1 MLAPDIAARLVGT
14 PDHRH
19 FVAGRLLHFQLA
31 FPEGVLNVVVIYG
44 VSSPAST
51 AWKVWTAEALA
62 GELRRVIHTL
72 LHVCGNGAKVVMGDM
87 NAVKDAGDRSSGRLQ
102 SYDDNPHAPWRVLQE
117 SSLIDLW
124 RYKLPDVEA
133 HSFVKDGAPCSRID
147 QCWVDER
154 LCNWGGGGGGG
165 MRIAMT
171 VQTEPLSPDHR

>member
-1 MLAPDIAARLVGT
+1 MLNLV
-14 PDHRH
+14 
-19 FVAGRLLHFQLA
+19 VNL
-31 FPEGVLNVVVIYG
+31 IYG
-44 VSSPAST
+44 VSSPANT

-72 LHVCGNGAKVVMGDM
+72 CGNGAKVVMGDM

-154 LCNWGGGGGGG
+154 LCNWGG
-165 MRIAMT
+165 AAAEACAL
-171 VQTEPLSPDHR
+171 Q